1 MPCITERGLKIK
13 ANLLQ
18 KGRKQNDLIAEVR
31 KTYVSFD
38 SRALY
43 DLLYTDRKSKYE
55 SIVFDTLALL

>member
-31 KTYVSFD
+31 KTYASFD

>member
-1 MPCITERGLKIK
+1 MPCITQRGLRIK
-13 ANLLQ
+13 ADLLQ
-18 KGRKQNDLIAEVR
+18 KGKKQNELIAEVR
-31 KTYVSFD
+31 KTHTSFD